1 MMLHTAVYRC
11 DNISALALMRI
22 LHLQMRR
29 KNQQQQQA
37 NVLTES
43 MADDIQPKTI
53 TLRNNRSIT
62 HLRYA

>member
-1 MMLHTAVYRC
+1 MMLHTVVYRC

-29 KNQQQQQA
+29 RNQQEQQV

-43 MADDIQPKTI
+43 MTDDIQPKTI
-53 TLRNNRSIT
+53 TL
-62 HLRYA
+62 